1 MDGVCRSAVV
11 DYVSSVKNMTYEV
24 LEMIAEGLNIE
35 PRNVLSRLLKDEE
48 SDSCFRVNHYPPCP
62 ELEALRGRVLVGF
75 GEHTD
80 PQIISVLRSNNTNG
94 LEICLK
100 DGTWVSVPPDQDSFF
115 INVGDS
121 LQVLFTPTPSNF
133 VFFQTTKSKTQPDHS
148 HSQLSTSPLPLL
160 IISLF
165 YLISQ
170 EFFTQN
176 SNKWLPL
183 FLSLS
188 RIKSGLLVIFFSL
201 SLSPLLF
208 FLMGMF
214 SSLSRFFPSSLAL
227 FGLYF

>member
-160 IISLF
+160 IISLCF
-165 YLISQ
+165 I
-170 EFFTQN
+170 
-176 SNKWLPL
+176 
-183 FLSLS
+183 
-188 RIKSGLLVIFFSL
+188 
-201 SLSPLLF
+201 
-208 FLMGMF
+208 
-214 SSLSRFFPSSLAL
+214 SSLKKFSPEFKQMASSVSLPIS
-227 FGLYF
+227 YQVRSSW

>member
-133 VFFQTTKSKTQPDHS
+133 VFFQTTKSKTQPSLLFPTFH
-148 HSQLSTSPLPLL
+148 LPSSLAHNF
-160 IISLF
+160 SLF

>member
-148 HSQLSTSPLPLL
+148 YSQLSTSPLPLL
-160 IISLF
+160 IISLCF
-165 YLISQ
+165 I
-170 EFFTQN
+170 
-176 SNKWLPL
+176 
-183 FLSLS
+183 
-188 RIKSGLLVIFFSL
+188 
-201 SLSPLLF
+201 
-208 FLMGMF
+208 
-214 SSLSRFFPSSLAL
+214 SSLKNFSPRIQTNGFLCFSPYLVSSPVSW
-227 FGLYF
+227 